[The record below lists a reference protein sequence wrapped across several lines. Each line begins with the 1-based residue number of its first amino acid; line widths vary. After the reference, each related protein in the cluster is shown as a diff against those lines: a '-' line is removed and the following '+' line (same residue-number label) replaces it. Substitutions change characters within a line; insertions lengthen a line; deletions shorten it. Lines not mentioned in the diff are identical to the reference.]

1 MKMEKKTYLWHCVR
15 TEVSQRY
22 TCSNDFPRY
31 DLFDFN
37 CKRDIQAH
45 SQGNWVGASINVM
58 FVYSL
63 RL

>member
-1 MKMEKKTYLWHCVR
+1 M
-15 TEVSQRY
+15 SQRY